1 MVTKQKQQL
10 LDALNEYRSL
20 GITKQIDYT
29 QSAGPIKPL
38 FGPTN
43 RFSFPITERVPP
55 GTTEGQQPESCG
67 IWRFAWCIQSLR
79 QVLPQRIES
88 IQFLYTGGQR
98 QERSLKGV
106 EIMNPLIYA

>member
-43 RFSFPITERVPP
+43 RFSFPITERFHLALQK
-55 GTTEGQQPESCG
+55 GN
-67 IWRFAWCIQSLR
+67 SLNHAG
-79 QVLPQRIES
+79 
-88 IQFLYTGGQR
+88 YGGLHGVSKATVKCYLS
-98 QERSLKGV
+98 ELKASSFFTRVGSDK
-106 EIMNPLIYA
+106 NGL